1 MFLDANVLIYAYF
14 GASGRNSGACSRL
27 IQKIIDGEQRA
38 TTSAL
43 VVEEVLHVLLEKKGK
58 AFALKVLR
66 NILENQN
73 IMIFCLDE
81 RALSIAP
88 EFIEAG
94 LGSADALHAA
104 VMKANGEATICSY
117 DKGFD
122 SAPGIRRK
130 EP

>member
-1 MFLDANVLIYAYF
+1 MFLDANVFIYAYL
-14 GASGRNSGACSRL
+14 GSGERKTHSCRKLLDRISV
-27 IQKIIDGEQRA
+27 GEQRA

-43 VVEEVLHVLLEKKGK
+43 VAEEVLHIFLCRRGK
-58 AFALKVLR
+58 AFAFKVLK
-66 NILENQN
+66 NILENPN
-73 IMIFCLDE
+73 LEVLSLDE
-81 RALSIAP
+81 KALTLSP

-104 VMKANGEATICSY
+104 VMKANGEMTICSF
-117 DKGFD
+117 DRGFD

>member
-1 MFLDANVLIYAYF
+1 MFLDANIFIYAF
-14 GASGRNSGACSRL
+14 AGLGENQSRASKKL
-27 IQKIIDGEQRA
+27 IGKITSGEQRA

-43 VVEEVLHVLLEKKGK
+43 VAEEVLHFFLEKQGK
-58 AFALKVLR
+58 TLALRVLK
-66 NILENQN
+66 NILENKN
-73 IMIFCLDE
+73 ITIFPLDE
-81 RALSIAP
+81 RTLSLVP

-104 VMKANGEATICSY
+104 TMKANGEAAICSF

-122 SAPGIRRK
+122 GVPGIRRK